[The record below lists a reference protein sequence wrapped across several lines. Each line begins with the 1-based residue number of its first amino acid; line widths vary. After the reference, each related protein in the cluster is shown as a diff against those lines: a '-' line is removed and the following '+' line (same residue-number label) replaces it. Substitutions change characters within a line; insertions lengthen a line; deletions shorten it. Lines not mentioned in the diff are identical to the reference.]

1 MNKAFGNRL
10 NRIGAEETID
20 RPPILKKMK
29 TSNLNNHPAKD
40 DDKGKPFFGVQNSK
54 TQPFFSNQAF
64 QKPLA
69 AEQEDDLK
77 WDQLKIV
84 PLAQTKTTKT
94 ITEGKQS
101 PKLIPIDLTFAKKKP
116 NFISQS
122 DGKPG
127 LSKKQLIDYQ
137 RDVTSHLISRSK
149 EYQLKDFPKER
160 QEFYRK
166 CCRSVEEIVRC
177 FRLRPETH
185 LLSIY
190 LLNVV
195 FAKVDK
201 GDLVEY
207 FIPCVLIA
215 SKVEEYYPP
224 FISELHRQI
233 KLSGSLSSCAGFDRI
248 NQDSTRVFELKVLD
262 LVGFKAICPPLLD
275 LAHMIINDLGIESAV
290 SASQMRST
298 LLKLLRAP
306 NLFTKNMA
314 TVVTACIE
322 LSADLENGYLATNKH
337 ELTDLVSEYLFK
349 EFGLAVPRDE
359 VVALCTTF
367 SKLSRTTSD
376 FF

>member
-10 NRIGAEETID
+10 NRIGAEEVTEQ
-20 RPPILKKMK
+20 PPMIKKMK
-29 TSNLNNHPAKD
+29 TSNLNNHPTKD

-69 AEQEDDLK
+69 PEPEDDLK

-94 ITEGKQS
+94 MAEGRQS

-116 NFISQS
+116 QFVPASEE
-122 DGKPG
+122 KPG
-127 LSKKQLIDYQ
+127 IGKKQLIEYQ
-137 RDVTSHLISRSK
+137 RDVASHLISRSK
-149 EYQLKDFPKER
+149 EYELKEFPR
-160 QEFYRK
+160 DRHDFYRK
-166 CCRSVEEIVRC
+166 CCRCIEEMVRC
-177 FRLRPETH
+177 HRLRPETQ
-185 LLSIY
+185 LLSAY

-195 FAKVDK
+195 VSKVQK

-224 FISELHRQI
+224 LIFELQRQL
-233 KLSGSLSSCAGFDRI
+233 KLSGLLTSYAGFERI
-248 NQDSTRVFELKVLD
+248 NQDSIRVFELKVLD
-262 LVGFKAICPPLLD
+262 LVSFKVICPPLLD
-275 LAHMIINDLGIESAV
+275 LGHMVINDLGLESAI
-290 SASQMRST
+290 STAQMRST

-337 ELTDLVSEYLFK
+337 ELTELVSEYLFK
-349 EFGLAVPRDE
+349 EFGLIVLREE
-359 VVALCTTF
+359 VVGLCTTF
-367 SKLSRTTSD
+367 SKLSKNTSN